1 MQVHDLVTAAQQ
13 LPQAWRSTVLG
24 QAAGAHVKVLRM
36 DGQAYPDEVH
46 PCDEALLVLEGAM
59 YLVVDGATVSVHT
72 GQMVIVPAGTAH
84 AVAPGSHGTL
94 VIVDQP

>member
-1 MQVHDLVTAAQQ
+1 MQVHDLATAAQL

-24 QAAGAHVKVLRM
+24 QAAGANVKVLCM

-46 PCDEALLVLEGAM
+46 PYDEALLVLEGAM
-59 YLVVDGATVSVHT
+59 HLVVDGATVSIHT

-84 AVAPGSHGTL
+84 GVAPGSHGTL
-94 VIVDQP
+94 VIVDQF